1 MVILVDKTVSMPKNP
16 QLSVIIASYNSVRT
30 IERCLQSL
38 NNQITPKNFEIIVV
52 DSSKDGT
59 AELVEERFHQ
69 VRLYRFSKRKFC
81 GDARNFGISVA
92 RAKIIAFIDA
102 DCKVDRNWVNEILK
116 AHQFPHVAIG
126 GAVANGNPESYLGWA
141 AYFCEFSQWMP
152 SRYTRWLTDIPGT
165 SMSYK
170 RKVFEQYGHFIEG
183 TYCSDTDFHWRL
195 RQNGYLLQ
203 FVPSILVFHHN
214 IDKFGIF
221 FKHEFVH
228 GRSFGQVRL
237 NSQNFSKLR
246 RSIYVILFFLIP
258 LKLLL
263 GIGLSNF
270 KNRIYLSL
278 FLKASP
284 LLILGIISWS
294 LGECAAY
301 IGGEKNEKSS

>member
-1 MVILVDKTVSMPKNP
+1 MAILVDRTVSMPENP

-59 AELVEERFHQ
+59 AELVEEKFRK
-69 VRLYRFSKRKFC
+69 VRLCRFSKRKFC

-102 DCKVDRNWVNEILK
+102 DCTADRNWVNEILK
-116 AHQFPHVAIG
+116 AHQFPHLAIG
-126 GAVANGNPESYLGWA
+126 GSIANGNPESYVGWA

-152 SRYTRWLTDIPGT
+152 SRYRRWLTDIPGA

-170 RKVFEQYGHFIEG
+170 RKVFEQYSHFIEG

-195 RQNGYLLQ
+195 RQNGHLLQ
-203 FVPSILVFHHN
+203 FVPSILVFHRN
-214 IDKFGIF
+214 IDNFGRF
-221 FKHEFVH
+221 LKHEFFH
-228 GRSFGQVRL
+228 GRSFGQVRVK
-237 NSQNFSKLR
+237 SQNFSKLR
-246 RSIYVILFFLIP
+246 RSIYVILFFLISV
-258 LKLLL
+258 KLFL

-270 KNRIYLSL
+270 KNRIYLSA

-294 LGECAAY
+294 LGECVGY
-301 IGGEKNEKSS
+301 VGGQTNEKSS